1 VLGRATDTAAD
12 GIKDVGRYLEDKNLS
27 GMMDD
32 VTELV
37 RRNPIPALLV
47 GVGIGFL
54 LARTL
59 RS

>member
-1 VLGRATDTAAD
+1 MLGSATDTVAK
-12 GIKDVGRYLEDKNLS
+12 GLEQGGQYLQQEGLS

-37 RRNPIPALLV
+37 KRNPIPALLV
-47 GVGIGFL
+47 AIGIGFI
-54 LARTL
+54 LARAT